1 MFYICLF
8 LKTVIK
14 RIDLDNRK
22 YRLSF
27 YKITLTHWDVGSNAL
42 QKWLSIYLRIYRV
55 GSNALQK
62 WLSIYLPIY
71 RVGSN
76 ALQKWLWP

>member
-27 YKITLTHWDVGSNAL
+27 YKITLTHWDV
-42 QKWLSIYLRIYRV
+42 R
-55 GSNALQK
+55 SNALQK

-71 RVGSN
+71 LSIVLRVTRYNLSTY
-76 ALQKWLWP
+76 LSCWE